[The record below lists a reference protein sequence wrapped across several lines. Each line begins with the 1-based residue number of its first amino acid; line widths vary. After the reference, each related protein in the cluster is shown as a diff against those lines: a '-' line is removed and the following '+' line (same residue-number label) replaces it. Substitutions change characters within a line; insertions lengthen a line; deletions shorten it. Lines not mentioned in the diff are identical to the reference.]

1 MLISLRQPRGRL
13 YVSRTASVPYNG
25 PALIHERTVA
35 TPGPRPAVYFCPD
48 LRVQIEPLTTCTRK
62 SRVTPLLPRM
72 STRLETRAD
81 TRRSPRHAARTR
93 RDGRC
98 HYQMLISD
106 DVRRVESETRAPT
119 LLHSIHST
127 LHHVCRGSPMCA
139 MIWAFPQHPV
149 VSSKLPVSK
158 SNRLKSAAGFR
169 GARPRRARA
178 ARRRA
183 RGRPSAMPVAHCKLQ
198 NIVTYSK

>member
-25 PALIHERTVA
+25 PALIHERIVA

-106 DVRRVESETRAPT
+106 YVRRVESETRAPT

-149 VSSKLPVSK
+149 VSSKY
-158 SNRLKSAAGFR
+158 
-169 GARPRRARA
+169 
-178 ARRRA
+178 
-183 RGRPSAMPVAHCKLQ
+183 PSRK
-198 NIVTYSK
+198 VTD